1 MLELL
6 FIFFLV
12 DFSPQIDIFLSL
24 TCMYSYFFEFR
35 DGKEKFNY
43 IIDAL
48 KKLDKLSD
56 SLLGDQE
63 EIPKSDHIG

>member
-1 MLELL
+1 MH
-6 FIFFLV
+6 
-12 DFSPQIDIFLSL
+12 
-24 TCMYSYFFEFR
+24 SYFFEFR

-63 EIPKSDHIG
+63 EIPKSDHVG